1 MREIDILEELTPID
15 ILENDSPMLKG
26 TEIFSVP
33 KAREPVSPFE
43 SGVLLPKGLPLE
55 TAVVFIDSAQALF
68 DLSEFDFHQQL
79 FLAMYIR
86 YGNKTS
92 ACLASATDPRIV
104 RNWEGTKHFAEIS
117 YSIRECI
124 ADALESEAY
133 KRAMDGSDRLLEV
146 ALKAAKPEKY
156 ADKKMIAK
164 KTDIT
169 INSWAELAKKV
180 AEETN
185 EEIEDDTQQAM

>member
-1 MREIDILEELTPID
+1 
-15 ILENDSPMLKG
+15 
-26 TEIFSVP
+26 
-33 KAREPVSPFE
+33 
-43 SGVLLPKGLPLE
+43 
-55 TAVVFIDSAQALF
+55 
-68 DLSEFDFHQQL
+68 
-79 FLAMYIR
+79 
-86 YGNKTS
+86 
-92 ACLASATDPRIV
+92 
-104 RNWEGTKHFAEIS
+104 
-117 YSIRECI
+117 
-124 ADALESEAY
+124 
-133 KRAMDGSDRLLEV
+133 MDGSDRLLEV